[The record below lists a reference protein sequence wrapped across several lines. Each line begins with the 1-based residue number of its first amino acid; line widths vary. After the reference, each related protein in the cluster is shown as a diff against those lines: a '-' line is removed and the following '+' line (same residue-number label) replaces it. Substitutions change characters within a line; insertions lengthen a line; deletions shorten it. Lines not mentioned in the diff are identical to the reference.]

1 MEKLKIDNKI
11 YDIVSVKKS
20 NNLLTVVFNGSFP
33 TEISDGNF
41 DVLTGGKKTCA
52 KLAGFNTIYKTEIV
66 DGKTKI
72 IFSND
77 NSVYTEEPVKDDE
90 FKEVELTEEQK
101 EKIEKQNKISKN
113 KKDISDLRN
122 ELSQDDSF
130 FIECIEATLAGK
142 DLPYDE
148 NEIKTRHKNRDKIR
162 KQIKTLENELAKLEV
177 K

>member
-1 MEKLKIDNKI
+1 MEKLKIDNKM

-20 NNLLTVVFNGSFP
+20 NNLLTVVFDGSFP
-33 TEISDGNF
+33 TEILDDNF

-72 IFSND
+72 TFSND

-130 FIECIEATLAGK
+130 FIECIEATLAGE
-142 DLPYDE
+142 DLHYDK

-177 K
+177 E